1 MQRRVFG
8 AALTACLLVAGAFT
22 APSASADKVGDL
34 QAQVARYEAT
44 SEALNE
50 ESEKLAEKQNAVQA
64 ELDALTAEVGVVET
78 KLLAQGDAIVALNG
92 KLSQFAVSTYKYGDL
107 TSGLATVFGSVGN
120 EAGQRDGYSSV
131 ILGGATDV
139 TDQMRAVRDDTG
151 KLQRDLLAKQAKQQK
166 LTASIAKSQAVLDK
180 KKVQIDALQKG
191 ASAELKVAIVERQRA
206 RERAEALA
214 FQARQKALADKA
226 AADNA
231 RRSLAQ
237 PKAAAA
243 PAAGAPARPA
253 VGNAPAAAALPA
265 AVPAKPK
272 AKERP
277 VPPPPPAVSG
287 AAGRAVA
294 AAYSQLGVPYG
305 FATAKPGE
313 SFDCSGLTQWSWS
326 QAGVGIPRV
335 SSAQWNGLPHVP
347 LDQIQPGD
355 LIFYYNDVHHV
366 AIYVG
371 NGTVIHAPF
380 SGSTVSLAPLR
391 GQVIG
396 AARPG

>member
-1 MQRRVFG
+1 MQRRVSV
-8 AALTACLLVAGAFT
+8 AALTACLLVASAFT

-34 QAQVARYEAT
+34 QAQAARYEAAQD
-44 SEALNE
+44 ALTE
-50 ESEKLAEKQNAVQA
+50 DGERLAEKQNAVQV
-64 ELDALTAEVGVVET
+64 ELDAVTAEIGAVET
-78 KLLAQGDAIVALNG
+78 KLLAQGDAIVELKG

-166 LTASIAKSQAVLDK
+166 LTASIAKSQETLDK
-180 KKVQIDALQKG
+180 KQAQIKKLQ
-191 ASAELKVAIVERQRA
+191 ASTSVELKAAIVERARA
-206 RERAEALA
+206 KAQAEALA

-226 AADNA
+226 ATDNA

-237 PKAAAA
+237 PRAAAA

-253 VGNAPAAAALPA
+253 GGNAPAAAAQPA
-265 AVPAKPK
+265 AAKPK

-277 VPPPPPAVSG
+277 APPAPPAVSG

-294 AAYSQLGVPYG
+294 AAYSQIGVPYG

>member
-1 MQRRVFG
+1 MQRKASV
-8 AALTACLLVAGAFT
+8 AVLTACLLAASAFA
-22 APSASADKVGDL
+22 APPASADKVGDL
-34 QAQVARYEAT
+34 QAQVARYTAAET
-44 SEALNE
+44 ALTE
-50 ESEKLAEKQNAVQA
+50 EGERLAEKQNAVQA
-64 ELDALTAEVGVVET
+64 ELDAITAEIVVVEA
-78 KLLAQGDAIVALNG
+78 KLLAQGDEIVALNG

-107 TSGLATVFGSVGN
+107 TSSLATVFGSVGN

-151 KLQRDLLAKQAKQQK
+151 KLQRDLVAKQTKQQK
-166 LTASIAKSQAVLDK
+166 LTASIVKSQEALDK
-180 KKVQIDALQKG
+180 KHAQIKKLQ
-191 ASAELKVAIVERQRA
+191 ASTSVELKAAIVQRA
-206 RERAEALA
+206 QAQALAEAAA
-214 FQARQKALADKA
+214 FQARQKALADKT

-237 PKAAAA
+237 PRAAAA
-243 PAAGAPARPA
+243 PAAGAAAKPQA
-253 VGNAPAAAALPA
+253 GNAPAA
-265 AVPAKPK
+265 PAKPK
-272 AKERP
+272 AADRP
-277 VPPPPPAVSG
+277 APPPPPAVSG

-326 QAGVGIPRV
+326 QAGVSIPRV